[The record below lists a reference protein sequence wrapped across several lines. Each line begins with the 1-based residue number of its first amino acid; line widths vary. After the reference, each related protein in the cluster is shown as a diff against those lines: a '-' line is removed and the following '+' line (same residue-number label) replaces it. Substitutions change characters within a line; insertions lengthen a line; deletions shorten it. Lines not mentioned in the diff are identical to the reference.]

1 MELFGRFKRNP
12 GSLRKKIIGPQI
24 ILLFIQLAIILSCIS
39 GLGLLRNARDNEFD
53 KLAASVQS
61 RALQVQKYFNN
72 ISINA
77 GYASDKIQNSM
88 QDILSEKRLE
98 SADELLQNQGLVE
111 AFEKDS
117 LPALV
122 NALEYSE
129 TSGVFIVLDTN
140 NNPGTKAALYLRDTR
155 PETVSA
161 SDLLYVRGPYSIA
174 RDLSIPLDSDWSF
187 EQKFTGSE
195 SDYYVN
201 PWNAA
206 LNKKTDISDQCG
218 YWSGAYQFS
227 ETGQRIISYTLPLL
241 DPNGKPF
248 GVFGF
253 EVNEDL
259 LIKKLPSDE
268 IPYQNGFYAL
278 YKSADPGSLSDSTV
292 FSGAYASILKGDP
305 VSIRPAG
312 YGTPALIQLA
322 VDRDHPPMLGIKN
335 ILELYSPGSCF
346 AGDQWILAGIVPESQ
361 LLSLWYGIIQVLAI
375 AFILSFAI
383 GLAGIFGSGWAF
395 ARPIAALAKKVR
407 AANPKEPIALG
418 KTNIVEID
426 DLTAALEKMSSD
438 VAQAASRMSKIIGL
452 VGLPLGGYEADFQNG
467 IAYLTDSMFDLFGLH
482 KEKSG
487 SNTLPLSE
495 WKALLTGILN
505 DKEEGFEDVYRY
517 NPSPKNV
524 RWLRIKTA
532 VISPQI
538 ELGIVL
544 DVSEEV
550 LHQRQNEFAR
560 DYDSLTGF
568 MNRKAFLNKCT
579 ELIEADPSASGILL
593 LADLYFI
600 RSLHASGELENET
613 LLRIAGLF
621 GEFRQFGG
629 ILSRISGYE
638 FVVYIHG
645 CGDAPGIMEFAQ
657 KQFGSPLAIR
667 RMDGQIQ
674 EFFFSIGACRYPE
687 DARNVEDLIY
697 FADFAQNEAQRQP
710 RKGIVPFQMENY
722 NQNNIMA
729 QKNNAFYEIL
739 SLRQLNINL
748 IPIMDV
754 NTGNIMGYDAL
765 VDYRNSFI
773 KKAEDMIAMARIH
786 NRLFELERLT
796 MISILEYIREN
807 YHELNGAKV
816 FFSSLTNEVIPQSEI
831 QKVDKIYGALYSSI
845 VFNLT
850 DTEHCDKQIFI
861 DKNRELK
868 KRGVAIA
875 IDRYG
880 TVNASE
886 LLLLDLKPGYLRMDP
901 SIIQDV
907 NLDPNRH
914 QLLQAL
920 LSYTTTR
927 GIRTMAVGIRTRE
940 ELETVIKMGIDYVQG
955 PYLCEPMSGIIL
967 PESTAAQNIRIKI
980 KDVENYKFTLSDG
993 DERYARLLKLLPAG
1007 SQLTER
1013 EKMILHQICMGE
1025 LNNVISSDLG
1035 ISVNTLKTH
1044 IRNIYSKCG
1053 VKNRKELL
1061 MLSESGESPD
1071 SELTLREKEILR
1083 LIILGKTNQEIT
1095 SALCISNNTVRVH
1108 IWNICTKLGV
1118 KNRNDLMEIRL

>member
-1 MELFGRFKRNP
+1 MGLLGRFSKKP

-39 GLGLLRNARDNEFD
+39 GLGLLRNARDSEFE
-53 KLAASVQS
+53 KLATSVES
-61 RALQVQKYFNN
+61 RAGQVQKFFNN

-77 GYASDKIQNSM
+77 GYASARIQKNM
-88 QDILSEKRLE
+88 QDILDEENLNTVS
-98 SADELLQNQGLVE
+98 ELLQNEKLVE
-111 AFEKDS
+111 TFEENS
-117 LPALV
+117 LSALV

-129 TSGVFIVLDTN
+129 TSGAFIILDTDD
-140 NNPGTKAALYLRDTR
+140 NPGTKAALYLRDTR
-155 PETVSA
+155 PATVSA
-161 SDLLYVRGPYSIA
+161 SDLLYLRGPYSIA
-174 RDLSIPLDSDWSF
+174 RDFSIPLDSEWSF
-187 EQKFTGSE
+187 AQSFTGTSN
-195 SDYYVN
+195 DYYLK

-206 LNKKTDISDQCG
+206 LGEKAKAQDRCG
-218 YWSGAYQFS
+218 YWSGIFQFS
-227 ETGQRIISYTLPLL
+227 ATGQRIITYTLPLV
-241 DPNGKPF
+241 DRYGMPF

-259 LIKKLPSDE
+259 LVKNLPSNE
-268 IPYQNGFYAL
+268 IPYENGIYAL
-278 YKSADPGSLSDSTV
+278 YKNVDPGSLPQDTV
-292 FSGAYASILKGDP
+292 FSGAYANILKGDQTT
-305 VSIRPAG
+305 IRPAG
-312 YGTPALIQLA
+312 YGNPALVSLF
-322 VDRDHPPMLGIKN
+322 VDADHPSMLGIKN
-335 ILELYSPGSCF
+335 VLELYSPNSSF
-346 AGDQWILAGIVPESQ
+346 AGEQWVLTGIVPEFQ
-361 LLSLWYGIIQVLAI
+361 ILSLWYGIIQILAI
-375 AFILSFAI
+375 AFIFAFAI
-383 GLAGIFGSGWAF
+383 GLAGIFGSGLAF
-395 ARPIAALAKKVR
+395 ARPIASLAKKVR

-418 KTNIVEID
+418 KTNIDEID

-467 IAYLTDSMFDLFGLH
+467 IVYLTDSMFDLFGLRR
-482 KEKSG
+482 ENSA
-487 SNTLPLSE
+487 SNTLPMAK
-495 WKALLTGILN
+495 WQALLKDILN

-517 NPSPKNV
+517 SPTPKNV
-524 RWLRIKTA
+524 RWLRVKMA

-544 DVSEEV
+544 DVSDEV

-568 MNRKAFLNKCT
+568 MNRKAFLTKCS
-579 ELIEADPSASGILL
+579 ELIDADPSAPGILL

-600 RSLHASGELENET
+600 RSFHSSGELENET
-613 LLRIAGLF
+613 LLRTAALF

-638 FVVYIHG
+638 FVVYIHN
-645 CGDAPGIMEFAQ
+645 CGSDSDIMEFVQ
-657 KQFGSPLAIR
+657 KQFGSPLAIKR
-667 RMDGQIQ
+667 IDGQTH
-674 EFFFSIGACRYPE
+674 EFHFSIGTCRYPQ
-687 DARNVEDLIY
+687 DAKNVEDLIY
-697 FADFAQNEAQRQP
+697 FADFAQNEAQRLPQ
-710 RKGIVPFQMENY
+710 KGIVPFQLENY

-729 QKNNAFYEIL
+729 QKNSVFYTVL
-739 SLRQLNINL
+739 SSERLHIALN
-748 IPIMDV
+748 PIIDA
-754 NTGNIMGYDAL
+754 NTGNIMGYDAFA
-765 VDYRNSFI
+765 DYQNSFI
-773 KKAEDMIAMARIH
+773 KKTEDMIALARIH

-796 MISILEYIREN
+796 MLSILQFIQKN
-807 YHELNGAKV
+807 LGELNGAKM
-816 FFSSLTNEVIPQSEI
+816 FFSSLTNEFIPQAEI
-831 QKVDKIYGALYSSI
+831 QKVDALFSDLYSSI

-861 DKNRELK
+861 EKNKQLK
-868 KRGVAIA
+868 KRGVAVA

-880 TVNASE
+880 TVTASE

-927 GIRTMAVGIRTRE
+927 GIRTIAIGIRTRE
-940 ELETVIKMGIDYVQG
+940 ELETVIKMGIDYVAG
-955 PYLCEPMSGIIL
+955 PYLCGPVSGIIL
-967 PESTAAQNIRIKI
+967 PGSDAAQNIRMKI
-980 KDVENYKFTLSDG
+980 KDVEIYKFTLSDG
-993 DERYARLLKLLPAG
+993 EERYARLLKILPAG

-1013 EKMILHQICMGE
+1013 EKVILHQICMGE

-1044 IRNIYSKCG
+1044 IRNIYSKCC

-1071 SELTLREKEILR
+1071 SELTIREKEILR
-1083 LIILGKTNQEIT
+1083 LIILGKTNQEIV

-1118 KNRNDLMEIRL
+1118 KNRKDLMEIRL